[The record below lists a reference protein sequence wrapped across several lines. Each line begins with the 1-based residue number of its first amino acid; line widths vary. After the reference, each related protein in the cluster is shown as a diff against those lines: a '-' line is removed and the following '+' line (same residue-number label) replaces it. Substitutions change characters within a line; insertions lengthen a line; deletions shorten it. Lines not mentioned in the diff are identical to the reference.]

1 MSYWNGEGLYQNE
14 LNKISENIPDIG
26 MTNNKY
32 MNLYITANNVYYDVY
47 NDGGCN
53 LDNYEEDI
61 KKYVAPFNKALEGID
76 FEESFE
82 DVWRNL
88 ENEEKLE
95 IFMDSVVK
103 LVEKNDFSYE
113 KITIFADYTN
123 NLISYK
129 EKENFSKSV
138 FGDEKYLKDWIDFR
152 INKMGYKL
160 V

>member
-47 NDGGCN
+47 NNGGCN

-61 KKYVAPFNKALEGID
+61 KKYVAPFNKALERID

-103 LVEKNDFSYE
+103 LVEK
-113 KITIFADYTN
+113 K
-123 NLISYK
+123 
-129 EKENFSKSV
+129 
-138 FGDEKYLKDWIDFR
+138 
-152 INKMGYKL
+152 
-160 V
+160 